1 MDWKS
6 QYCQSD
12 YDTQGNIS
20 IQCDIYQIINDI
32 FHRTRIKKKSQNL
45 YEDAKDTK

>member
-1 MDWKS
+1 MRGTIFMDWKS

-20 IQCDIYQIINDI
+20 IQCDIYQIINE
-32 FHRTRIKKKSQNL
+32 FNL
-45 YEDAKDTK
+45 SPTLYNLLLNDK